1 MIEGSRLAI
10 TLIAMKNGAPSAVTT
25 PVQASSE
32 DHLDTVLRLAK
43 AFVEGSGDR
52 NRYSLACVES
62 YDPSRPK
69 VKSYRRW
76 FYIEKS
82 QPVAIEE
89 PELFADIFNVWWELK
104 V

>member
-1 MIEGSRLAI
+1 MIAGDRLAI

-43 AFVEGSGDR
+43 AFVEGAGDR
-52 NRYSLACVES
+52 NNYSLACVES

-69 VKSYRRW
+69 VKSSRRW
-76 FYIEKS
+76 FYIANA
-82 QPVAIEE
+82 QPVEVIEHE
-89 PELFADIFNVWWELK
+89 RFYDLHNIWWDLR